1 MKKITL
7 LCLLLAGMLL
17 VSNRAYA
24 EGPIFKFWAAEDSC
38 IIGPSAA
45 YNSNNYNYLNYL
57 RVRDRDYD
65 DSVSKS
71 NQVTC
76 RTLIK
81 FSDADLATLSGLDI
95 VSASLYLYEYERF
108 RDIPGADT
116 IELFGVTGVWDEVAV
131 TWNTQPTYE
140 ETSSASRIF
149 DEANN
154 SPGWKSWE
162 SSEFTT
168 LVEDWVTGAEDN
180 NGLMLQ
186 DDFDDT
192 FNEIDIFFHRR
203 EHLGGTSIYRP
214 YLEIT
219 ATPEP
224 FSAVLFGIG
233 AGFLGI
239 LKVRRRRR
247 KG

>member
-1 MKKITL
+1 MKKTSL

-38 IIGPSAA
+38 IIGPYS
-45 YNSNNYNYLNYL
+45 YYSGNNYGAEDWL
-57 RVRDRDYD
+57 RVRDRDNNPL
-65 DSVSKS
+65 VHPN

-81 FSDADLATLSGLDI
+81 FNDADLAALSGLDI

-108 RDIPGADT
+108 RDILGADT
-116 IELFGVTGVWDEVAV
+116 IELFGVTGVWDEATV
-131 TWNTQPTYE
+131 TWTGQPTYE
-140 ETSSASRIF
+140 ETISASRIF

-186 DDFDDT
+186 DDIDDS
-192 FNEIDIFFHRR
+192 FNSFNVRFRSSEYSVSDF
-203 EHLGGTSIYRP
+203 RP
-214 YLEIT
+214 YLSIT

-224 FSAVLFGIG
+224 ISAVLFGIG